1 MWCGVYPVER
11 TMMNFAR
18 GKMGIR
24 NVLDGLFAEERDWN
38 YWGRKRK
45 EALRSKPSRSKQSRS
60 V

>member
-38 YWGRKRK
+38 YWGEKEKRSFEK
-45 EALRSKPSRSKQSRS
+45 
-60 V
+60 